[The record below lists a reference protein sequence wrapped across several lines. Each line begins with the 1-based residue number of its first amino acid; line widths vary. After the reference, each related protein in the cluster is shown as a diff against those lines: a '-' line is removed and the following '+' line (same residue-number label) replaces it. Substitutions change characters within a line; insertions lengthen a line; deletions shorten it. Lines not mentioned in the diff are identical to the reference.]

1 MSETV
6 KVGRNRP
13 PQNGWASK
21 EEVAEL
27 RAEVAELRETNQM
40 MLEEI
45 KGLRAELGGAKR
57 RHFLGA
63 VATSAAAFFGK
74 FFHRGEDLGDFHE
87 EKSSKGAN
95 RGAHAK
101 GKEKEKEK
109 EKEKG
114 GTPIVPARR
123 DEKSKISREREDKP
137 NKNKTPGRGKKIVA
151 GALALVLAAGS
162 AVYAFSPHKNDQ
174 DLPKDPSITETN
186 ANKQEFD
193 INELL
198 RTSEV
203 KQALAEQKAE
213 ADLQNKANEMGMS
226 VESMKRL
233 ADEHGMPYDAIGT
246 AEAKKYMIDNSINQD
261 KLSEKSDFGSSEKAK
276 EAVIFAVYNNDRIT
290 AEIHAALTED
300 GDSADAGLDGLEN
313 PDAVNRQYQAYE
325 VDRGL
330 FENHRKEVLDA
341 LNNGGTTYNVREAT
355 GGLRYTYYMDGDDI
369 EVSEVRENNDG
380 NERILEIV
388 FPNRAHTRVQVKEL
402 CCQTQAGKER
412 NYPRK
417 TRLTSNKFGSKQ
429 IGGTSE
435 QSTNKPPR
443 RGDGKDPS
451 VDPSL
456 SSGAS
461 QTSSR
466 GATSQSASYENVSE
480 SDAGDDGDTS
490 TVSPTDGSGTAG
502 GAEPVRPGDSSR

>member
-1 MSETV
+1 MSKRME
-6 KVGRNRP
+6 GAPQMP
-13 PQNGWASK
+13 PQGNEWVSRK
-21 EEVAEL
+21 ELDDILNAKLAESNKKIDRL
-27 RAEVAELRETNQM
+27 TAL
-40 MLEEI
+40 LEENQQEM
-45 KGLRAELGGAKR
+45 KRMREALGQSEPRVKR
-57 RHFLGA
+57 RNVLGA
-63 VATSAAAFFGK
+63 VAASAAAFFGK
-74 FFHRGEDLGDFHE
+74 FFHRGEDLGDFRD
-87 EKSSKGAN
+87 EKEHSKGAKK
-95 RGAHAK
+95 GAHAK
-101 GKEKEKEK
+101 GE
-109 EKEKG
+109 EKG
-114 GTPIVPARR
+114 NTPIVSPRR
-123 DEKSKISREREDKP
+123 DEKSKISREQKDKR
-137 NKNKTPGRGKKIVA
+137 NKGKMSGRKKAILA
-151 GALALVLAAGS
+151 GALAAALVVGGAAF
-162 AVYAFSPHKNDQ
+162 AFSSNKGAQ
-174 DLPKDPSITETN
+174 DIPEPTPV
-186 ANKQEFD
+186 EFD
-193 INELL
+193 MDELL

-213 ADLQNKANEMGMS
+213 ADLQNKASEMGMS

-261 KLSEKSDFGSSEKAK
+261 KLSEKSDFSSSEKAK

-313 PDAVNRQYQAYE
+313 PDTVNRQYQAYE
-325 VDRGL
+325 ADRGL

-388 FPNRAHTRVQVKEL
+388 FPNRSHTRVQVKEL
-402 CCQTQAGKER
+402 CCQIQAGKER
-412 NYPRK
+412 KYTRK

-429 IGGTSE
+429 TGKTSE
-435 QSTNKPPR
+435 GSIDNQPR
-443 RGDGKDPS
+443 RGGGKNPS
-451 VDPSL
+451 VDPLL

-466 GATSQSASYENVSE
+466 GATSQVASYEDVSE

-502 GAEPVRPGDSSR
+502 GMEPVRPGDGSR

>member
-1 MSETV
+1 MSKRME
-6 KVGRNRP
+6 GA
-13 PQNGWASK
+13 PQMSPQGNEWVSR
-21 EEVAEL
+21 EEYDEL
-27 RAEVAELRETNQM
+27 RAELAELRETNQM

-45 KGLRAELGGAKR
+45 KGLRAELGGVKR
-57 RHFLGA
+57 HRLLGA

-74 FFHRGEDLGDFHE
+74 FFHRGEDLGDFHD
-87 EKSSKGAN
+87 EKEHSKGAKK
-95 RGAHAK
+95 GAHAK
-101 GKEKEKEK
+101 GEEKSN
-109 EKEKG
+109 
-114 GTPIVPARR
+114 TPIVAPRR
-123 DEKSKISREREDKP
+123 DEEPKNSREQEDKRNKSKIPTWQKV
-137 NKNKTPGRGKKIVA
+137 VA
-151 GALALVLAAGS
+151 AVGAAAVVIS
-162 AVYAFSPHKNDQ
+162 AYAFTASPHKGAQ
-174 DLPKDPSITETN
+174 DMPKAPTN
-186 ANKQEFD
+186 EQTVDMN
-193 INELL
+193 NLL
-198 RTSEV
+198 HTSEV

-233 ADEHGMPYDAIGT
+233 ADEHGMPYDVIGT

-261 KLSEKSDFGSSEKAK
+261 KLSEKSDFSSSEKAK

-325 VDRGL
+325 ADRGL

-402 CCQTQAGKER
+402 CCQIQAGKER
-412 NYPRK
+412 KYTRK

-429 IGGTSE
+429 TGKTSE
-435 QSTNKPPR
+435 GSIDNQPR
-443 RGDGKDPS
+443 CGGGKNPS
-451 VDPSL
+451 VDPLL

-466 GATSQSASYENVSE
+466 GATSQVASYEDVSE

-502 GAEPVRPGDSSR
+502 GMEPVRPGDGSR